1 MDGFSVVKVKQ
12 QLLSTWGWDIA
23 LAMFFYLLKGDQ
35 VGGLASAS
43 TSGTP
48 VRIPPGALCGLGF
61 QSLDC
66 MGFPWNSSLGVFLPH
81 LGLKF
86 LHHHLFSFGS
96 N

>member
-61 QSLDC
+61 QSLPDC
-66 MGFPWNSSLGVFLPH
+66 KGFPLNSFLC
-81 LGLKF
+81 
-86 LHHHLFSFGS
+86 FSS
-96 N
+96 HI